1 MISNKNFG
9 TMKTKVGN
17 AVQDTSSNFKTL
29 VGQYLNDRYRQVLQR
44 SNHIQT
50 STVDYQI
57 AATGGVEDIVLPVD
71 FKDMVKLLDKT
82 NKRTLSQLDLQEWMV
97 KFKDSIDTAG
107 LCENYTIFE
116 DVVREQP
123 TAASVITVVSTSAAD
138 TTQTVQIRGV
148 VGNAETY
155 ESITLTGTTNAS
167 GSKQFTKIYSIGKD
181 DTAGTITV
189 TATAQTLAYLS
200 PEQVQSRIKKLRLG
214 RIPTQSMT
222 LEAIYTVAHLP
233 MANDY
238 DYPVLD
244 CEDVIEA
251 GATADAWR
259 YKRQQAKADYH
270 ESLFEKKLDDWMWDR
285 ANKPDYVAT
294 FKPVPYSREV

>member
-1 MISNKNFG
+1 MITNKNFG

-17 AVQDTSSNFKTL
+17 SVQDTSANFKTL

-50 STVDYQI
+50 STIDYQI
-57 AATGGVEDIVLPVD
+57 TATGGVEDIALPVD

-82 NKRTLSQLDLQEWMV
+82 NKRTLTQIDPQEWMV

-107 LCENYTIFE
+107 LMENYTIFE

-123 TAASVITVVSTSAAD
+123 SAASVITVVSSSAAD
-138 TTQTVQIRGV
+138 ITQTVQIRGV
-148 VGNAETY
+148 VGDSETY
-155 ESITLTGTTNAS
+155 ESITLNGTTNAS
-167 GSKQFTKIYSIGKD
+167 GTKQFTKIYSIGKD
-181 DTAGTITV
+181 DTTGTITV

-214 RIPTQSMT
+214 RIPTQTAT

-294 FKPVPYSREV
+294 FKPATYSREV